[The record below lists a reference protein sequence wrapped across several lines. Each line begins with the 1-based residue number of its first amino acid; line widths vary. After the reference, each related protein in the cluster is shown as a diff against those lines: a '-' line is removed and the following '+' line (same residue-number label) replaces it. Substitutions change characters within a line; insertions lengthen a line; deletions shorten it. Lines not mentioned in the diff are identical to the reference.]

1 MLLFFMLSNTYKRRM
16 RYVQQQYAGTDYRK
30 FMWMIERNKN
40 MTKKQYEN
48 LKIGDLVTC
57 SGGPNKNVIMRVTR
71 KYFGCG
77 GSNCLK
83 AEGIEPNTVYN
94 QRKAF
99 RNDNWTC
106 GAASCFKVIKGT
118 EILEDGTEYYPP
130 INSCSYDEH
139 ELDMYFIG
147 DNYGKDED

>member
-1 MLLFFMLSNTYKRRM
+1 MKNACASFAKPDAVNSLLVWNAFQTKRLSTTSPNARDLK
-16 RYVQQQYAGTDYRK
+16 
-30 FMWMIERNKN
+30 RNKN

-57 SGGPNKNVIMRVTR
+57 SGGPNKNVIMRVIR

-83 AEGIEPNTVYN
+83 ADGIEPNTVYN

-118 EILEDGTEYYPP
+118 
-130 INSCSYDEH
+130 
-139 ELDMYFIG
+139 M
-147 DNYGKDED
+147 

>member
-1 MLLFFMLSNTYKRRM
+1 
-16 RYVQQQYAGTDYRK
+16 
-30 FMWMIERNKN
+30 
-40 MTKKQYEN
+40 
-48 LKIGDLVTC
+48 
-57 SGGPNKNVIMRVTR
+57 MRVTR
-71 KYFGCG
+71 KYFGFG

-118 EILEDGTEYYPP
+118 
-130 INSCSYDEH
+130 
-139 ELDMYFIG
+139 M
-147 DNYGKDED
+147 

>member
-1 MLLFFMLSNTYKRRM
+1 
-16 RYVQQQYAGTDYRK
+16 
-30 FMWMIERNKN
+30 

-48 LKIGDLVTC
+48 LNIGDLVTC

-71 KYFGCG
+71 KYFGFS

-106 GAASCFKVIKGT
+106 GAASCFKVIKTNKEG
-118 EILEDGTEYYPP
+118 
-130 INSCSYDEH
+130 CR
-139 ELDMYFIG
+139 
-147 DNYGKDED
+147 

>member
-1 MLLFFMLSNTYKRRM
+1 MPLFFMLSNTYKRRM
-16 RYVQQQYAGTDYRK
+16 RYVQQQYAGTDHCK

-118 EILEDGTEYYPP
+118 
-130 INSCSYDEH
+130 
-139 ELDMYFIG
+139 M
-147 DNYGKDED
+147 

>member
-1 MLLFFMLSNTYKRRM
+1 
-16 RYVQQQYAGTDYRK
+16 
-30 FMWMIERNKN
+30 

-48 LKIGDLVTC
+48 LKIGDFVTC

-118 EILEDGTEYYPP
+118 
-130 INSCSYDEH
+130 
-139 ELDMYFIG
+139 M
-147 DNYGKDED
+147 